1 MESDGNRRGN
11 FTSGEWLTGK
21 ETPRWRLLLRASNV
35 SRTYSMFN
43 VFRSALA
50 CALLAAR
57 PIFSSAALAQDPA
70 PKPIAGK
77 LQPFVD
83 SHVLAGAVTLVAS
96 RDKVLDLETV
106 GYADVAAKK
115 SMATDSLFWIASMS
129 KPITA
134 AALMILVDEGK
145 VKVDDPVEKYLPE
158 FKGQMVIAEHD
169 DNHTLLRKPKHP
181 ILVRNILS
189 HTSGLAFKSPIEEPT
204 LDLFPLATRVRSYAS
219 QPLLFEPDSKYQYAN
234 EGINTAGRIIEVV
247 SGQKYEDFLE
257 ARLFKPLGMKD
268 TTFWPN
274 AEQIARIAKSYKA
287 NKDKSDI
294 EETPVGQLK
303 YPLDDRQNRFPMPAG
318 GLFSSAEDVARFGQ
332 MLLRGGEYNGK
343 RYLSEAAVKQMTSRQ
358 TPAALKESYGF
369 GYAVNGATFGHGGA
383 YSTNISVDPQ
393 LGLVLVF
400 MVQNAGWLN
409 DDGKKILPAFTEAAV
424 KTFGK

>member
-1 MESDGNRRGN
+1 MFIPFRLV
-11 FTSGEWLTGK
+11 LTCG
-21 ETPRWRLLLRASNV
+21 
-35 SRTYSMFN
+35 
-43 VFRSALA
+43 
-50 CALLAAR
+50 LLAAL
-57 PIFSSAALAQDPA
+57 PLLPLPASAQEQA
-70 PKPIAGK
+70 PKPIAVK

-106 GYADVAAKK
+106 GFADVAAKK
-115 SMATDSLFWIASMS
+115 PMAADSLFWIASMS

-134 AALMILVDEGK
+134 AALMMLVDEGK

-158 FKGQMVIAEHD
+158 FKGQMFIAEHD
-169 DNHTLLRKPKHP
+169 DAHTLLRKPKHP

-189 HTSGLAFKSPIEEPT
+189 HTSGLDFRSPIEVPT

-219 QPLLFEPDSKYQYAN
+219 QPLLFEPDSKYKYAN

-247 SGQKYEDFLE
+247 SGKKYEDFLD

-268 TTFWPN
+268 TTFWPD
-274 AEQIARIAKSYKA
+274 AGQIARIAKSYKG
-287 NKDKSDI
+287 NKDKTEI
-294 EETPVGQLK
+294 EETPVGQLM
-303 YPLDDRQNRFPMPAG
+303 YPLNDRQNRFPMPAG
-318 GLFSSAEDVARFGQ
+318 GLFSSAADVGRFGQ
-332 MLLRGGEYNGK
+332 MLLRGGEFEGK
-343 RYLSEAAVKQMTSRQ
+343 RYLSEAAVKTMTSKQ
-358 TPAALKESYGF
+358 TLPPLKDGYGF

-400 MVQNAGWLN
+400 MVQNAGWRN

-424 KTFGK
+424 GTFGK

>member
-1 MESDGNRRGN
+1 
-11 FTSGEWLTGK
+11 
-21 ETPRWRLLLRASNV
+21 
-35 SRTYSMFN
+35 MFN
-43 VFRSALA
+43 AFRPALT
-50 CALLAAR
+50 CALFAAL
-57 PIFSSAALAQDPA
+57 PIFLPAALAQEQA
-70 PKPIAGK
+70 PKPIASK

-106 GYADVAAKK
+106 GYADVGAKK
-115 SMATDSLFWIASMS
+115 PMAANSLFWIASMS

-134 AALMILVDEGK
+134 AALMMLVDEGK

-189 HTSGLAFKSPIEEPT
+189 HTSGLAFRSPIEEPT

-219 QPLLFEPDSKYQYAN
+219 QPLMFEPDSKYQYSN

-247 SGQKYEDFLE
+247 SGQKYEDFLD

-274 AEQIARIAKSYKA
+274 TEQIARIAKSYRA

-332 MLLRGGEYNGK
+332 MLLRAGEYNGK

-358 TPAALKESYGF
+358 TPAALKASYGF

-400 MVQNAGWLN
+400 MVQNAGWRN
-409 DDGKKILPAFTEAAV
+409 DDGKKILPAFTDAAV

>member
-1 MESDGNRRGN
+1 M
-11 FTSGEWLTGK
+11 
-21 ETPRWRLLLRASNV
+21 
-35 SRTYSMFN
+35 
-43 VFRSALA
+43 
-50 CALLAAR
+50 
-57 PIFSSAALAQDPA
+57 PIFSRPILTYALIAAWPLSLLAQEA
-70 PKPIAGK
+70 GPKPVADK

-83 SHVLAGAVTLVAS
+83 NHVLAGAVTLVAS

-106 GYADVAAKK
+106 GFADVAAKK
-115 SMATDSLFWIASMS
+115 PMAPDSLFWIASMS

-134 AALMILVDEGK
+134 AALMMLVDEGK

-158 FKGQMVIAEHD
+158 FKGQMFIAEHD

-189 HTSGLAFKSPIEEPT
+189 HTSGLTFKNQIEEPT
-204 LDLFPLATRVRSYAS
+204 LDLFPLATRVRSYAA
-219 QPLLFEPDSKYQYAN
+219 QPLMFEPDSKYSYSN

-257 ARLFKPLGMKD
+257 NRLFKPLGMKD

-287 NKDKSDI
+287 NKDKSDL
-294 EETPVGQLK
+294 EEVPVGQLK

-318 GLFSSAEDVARFGQ
+318 GLFSSAEDIARFGQ
-332 MLLRGGEYNGK
+332 MLLRGGEYDGK
-343 RYLSEAAVKQMTSRQ
+343 RYLSEAALKEMTSRQ
-358 TPAALKESYGF
+358 TPAAFKEGYGF
-369 GYAVNGATFGHGGA
+369 GYVVNGATFGHGGA
-383 YSTNISVDPQ
+383 FSTEISIDPQ
-393 LGLVLVF
+393 MGLVLVF
-400 MVQNAGWLN
+400 MVQNAGWRN
-409 DDGKKILPAFTEAAV
+409 DDGKKILPAFKDAAV